1 MQPLAGIRVLSVT
14 VYLAGPFAAMS
25 LARLGA
31 EVIKVEIPGRGD
43 PVRGNGPFAGPEG
56 THPRRNSEDDLST
69 RFLKRTQGVK
79 SVTLDL
85 KHPEGKRLF
94 LELAKQS
101 DVVLENLAPGS
112 LRRAG
117 LGYDAVAAANPG
129 IVYASISGYG
139 QTGPYQ
145 HQPAHDPQIQGMSG
159 LMDINGEADGPPVKV
174 GFYIGDLVTPLF
186 ACYSILAALR
196 EKDRTG
202 QGQYLDVSMMDALVS
217 LMFMENL
224 EESIAAG
231 LPLRT
236 GNISRSGPTGLYH
249 AIGGDLSITVTSD
262 DQWRRMCDALQ
273 APELLQDPR
282 FDTYVARTDNVESAR
297 HEIQQRIGAMPL
309 AQAQERLERHDVPC
323 APVRTAAQVM
333 NDDHFWQRGSLT
345 PMRHGAMP
353 EPVEG
358 AVAAGFPV
366 RFSGGE
372 LPPLPGAPTLG
383 QHNAEV
389 FAGLLG
395 LSDARLAE
403 LAADGVV

>member
-56 THPRRNSEDDLST
+56 THPRPNSADDLST

-79 SVTLDL
+79 SITLDL
-85 KHPEGKRLF
+85 KTPKGKQLF

-117 LGYDAVAAANPG
+117 LGYDAVAAVNPG

-145 HQPAHDPQIQGMSG
+145 DKPAHDPQIQGMSG

-174 GFYIGDLVTPLF
+174 GFYIGDLVTPMF

-202 QGQYLDVSMMDALVS
+202 QGQHLDVSMMDTLVS

-224 EESIAAG
+224 EESIDAG

-262 DQWRRMCDALQ
+262 DQWRRLGDALQ
-273 APELLQDPR
+273 CPELLQDPR
-282 FDTYVARTDNVESAR
+282 FDTYVARTENVEQAR
-297 HEIQQRIGAMPL
+297 QEIQNRIGAMPL
-309 AQAQERLERHDVPC
+309 DAAIERLESHDVPC
-323 APVRTAAQVM
+323 APVRTAEQVM
-333 NDDHFWQRGSLT
+333 NDNHFWQRGSLT

-353 EPVEG
+353 EPVAN

-383 QHNAEV
+383 MHNHEV
-389 FAGLLG
+389 LSGILG
-395 LSDARLAE
+395 ITDAQLSE
-403 LAADGVV
+403 LAAQGVI

>member
-1 MQPLAGIRVLSVT
+1 MQPLSGIRVLSVT
-14 VYLAGPFAAMS
+14 VYLAGPFASMS

-56 THPRRNSEDDLST
+56 THAQRNSEDDIST

-85 KHPEGKRLF
+85 KTDKGKELF
-94 LELAKQS
+94 LELAKHS

-117 LGYDAVAAANPG
+117 LGYEEVAAVNPG

-139 QTGPYQ
+139 QTGPYKDK
-145 HQPAHDPQIQGMSG
+145 PAHDPQIQGMSG
-159 LMDINGEADGPPVKV
+159 LMDINGDAGGPPVKV
-174 GFYIGDLVTPLF
+174 GFYIGDLVTPMF

-202 QGQYLDVSMMDALVS
+202 RGQYLDVSMMDTLVS

-224 EESIAAG
+224 EESIEAG

-236 GNISRSGPTGLYH
+236 GNISRSGPTGLYSPM
-249 AIGGDLSITVTSD
+249 GGDISITVTSD
-262 DQWRRMCDALQ
+262 DQWRRMCNALQ
-273 APELLQDPR
+273 APELLEDPR
-282 FDTYVARTDNVESAR
+282 FDSYVKRTDNVEEAR
-297 HEIQQRIGAMPL
+297 QEIQDRIGVMT
-309 AQAQERLERHDVPC
+309 LEGALECLESHDVPC
-323 APVRTAAQVM
+323 APVRTAEQVL
-333 NDDHFWQRGSLT
+333 NDTHFRDRGSLV
-345 PMRHGAMP
+345 PMQHGAMS
-353 EPVEG
+353 EPVAG
-358 AVAAGFPV
+358 VVAAGFPV

-372 LPPLPGAPTLG
+372 LPPLAGAPTLG
-383 QHNAEV
+383 MHNKEV
-389 FAGLLG
+389 FAEILG
-395 LSDARLAE
+395 LSDAELAE
-403 LAADGVV
+403 LESQGVV